1 MKQILTLCASILV
14 LQASLFA
21 QTQYPLN
28 GGVENW
34 TTGTFGASTYDS
46 LIHWDTPQRL
56 GAALSVP
63 DTVTRPTEIANTG
76 SLAVRMETKLV
87 NILGLIETEIPG
99 SISTG
104 TFFVE
109 ITTQE
114 FGVTGGMMIDCTPD
128 LFSGFYQYMPSGVD
142 TANIQIYMMDAA
154 GDTIADA
161 SLAIDAATTSGNYE
175 PVSVPITYTGTTD
188 PVMAQILV
196 TSSGVGGVD
205 GSTLYFDDML
215 LSGNDCFV
223 GLLGNPESINSLE
236 LMPNPVQHHVRF
248 ELPEGQQFSAAIV
261 DMQGRVVLQNQVN
274 AGMNSMD
281 VSGIAPG
288 FYLLRVLD
296 EGSRQV
302 SVGKFEKF

>member
-14 LQASLFA
+14 LQASLTA
-21 QTQYPLN
+21 QVQYPLN
-28 GGVENW
+28 GGAENW
-34 TTGTFGASTYDS
+34 TMGTFGATSYDS
-46 LIHWDTPQRL
+46 LVHWDTPQRL

-63 DTVTRPTEIANTG
+63 DTVTKPTDVANTG
-76 SLAVRMETKLV
+76 DLAVYMETKLV

-114 FGVTGGMMIDCTPD
+114 FGVTGGMDIDCTPD
-128 LFSGFYQYMPSGVD
+128 MFSAFYQYMPAGAD

-161 SLAIDAATTSGNYE
+161 GLAIPDPTTGGYQ
-175 PVSVPITYTGTTD
+175 PVSLPITYTGSTD

-196 TSSGVGGVD
+196 TSSGVGGID

-223 GLLGNPESINSLE
+223 GLLGNPEAINSLE
-236 LMPNPVQHHVRF
+236 LVPNPVQHSLRF
-248 ELPEGQQFSAAIV
+248 ELPEGQQFTAAIV
-261 DMQGRVVLQNQVN
+261 DMQGRVVRQLQ
-274 AGMNSMD
+274 ATSGMNSMD
-281 VSGIAPG
+281 VTDVAPG
-288 FYLLRVLD
+288 FYLLRVLN
-296 EGSRQV
+296 EESRQV